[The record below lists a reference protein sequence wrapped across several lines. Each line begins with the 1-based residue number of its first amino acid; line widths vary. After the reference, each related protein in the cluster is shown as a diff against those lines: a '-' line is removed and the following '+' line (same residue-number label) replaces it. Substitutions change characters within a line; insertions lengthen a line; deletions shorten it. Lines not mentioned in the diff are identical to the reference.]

1 MKFDLQYFAEETE
14 TNDVETN
21 NVEPSK
27 DEGNDKQPELKY
39 TDADVDAIV
48 KKKLARAEKEK
59 ANAVAEAEKL
69 AKMNADDKEK
79 YERQKLEDELAEYKK
94 REAVQGLLKEADSM
108 LKSEGIDIDDE
119 LLKTVIGDDAETT
132 QNNIKVFAESF
143 NTAVEQAVKKALS
156 GQAPAKFNN
165 VGKAW
170 TKEEIMNVADANER
184 QKLIQE
190 NRHLF

>member
-1 MKFDLQYFAEETE
+1 MKFDLQYFAEGAE

-21 NVEPSK
+21 NAESSNNEG
-27 DEGNDKQPELKY
+27 DEKQPELKY

-94 REAVQGLLKEADSM
+94 REAVQGLLKEADNM
-108 LKSEGIDIDDE
+108 LKSEGIEIDDE

-143 NTAVEQAVKKALS
+143 NSAVEQAVKKALS
-156 GQAPAKFNN
+156 GEAPAKFNN

-170 TKEEIMNVADANER
+170 TKDEIMNVTDANER

>member
-1 MKFDLQYFAEETE
+1 MKFDLQYFAEDAE

-21 NVEPSK
+21 NAEPSN
-27 DEGNDKQPELKY
+27 DEGNDNQPELKY

-79 YERQKLEDELAEYKK
+79 YERQKLEDELAEYRK

-132 QNNIKVFAESF
+132 QNNIKEFAESF
-143 NTAVEQAVKKALS
+143 NSAVEQAVKKALS

>member
-1 MKFDLQYFAEETE
+1 MKFDLQYFAEEQE
-14 TNDVETN
+14 VENAEVEQEVET
-21 NVEPSK
+21 
-27 DEGNDKQPELKY
+27 DQPELKY

-79 YERQKLEDELAEYKK
+79 YERQKLEDELAEYRK
-94 REAVQGLLKEADSM
+94 REAVQGLLKEADNM
-108 LKSEGIDIDDE
+108 LKSEGIEIDDE

-170 TKEEIMNVADANER
+170 TKDEIMNVADANER

>member
-1 MKFDLQYFAEETE
+1 MKFDLQYFAEDAETK
-14 TNDVETN
+14 DLDPN
-21 NVEPSK
+21 NAEPSN
-27 DEGNDKQPELKY
+27 DEGGDNQPEFKY

-79 YERQKLEDELAEYKK
+79 YERQKLEDELAEYRK
-94 REAVQGLLKEADSM
+94 REAVQGLLKEADNM
-108 LKSEGIDIDDE
+108 LKSEGIEIDDE

-170 TKEEIMNVADANER
+170 TKDEIMNVKDANER

>member
-1 MKFDLQYFAEETE
+1 MKFDLQYFAEDPEPKDLDPNNADPS
-14 TNDVETN
+14 NDER
-21 NVEPSK
+21 
-27 DEGNDKQPELKY
+27 NDNQPEFKY

-79 YERQKLEDELAEYKK
+79 YERQKLEDELAEYRK

-156 GQAPAKFNN
+156 GEAPAKFNN

-170 TKEEIMNVADANER
+170 TKDEIMNVTDANER

>member
-1 MKFDLQYFAEETE
+1 MKFDLQYFAEEQE

-21 NVEPSK
+21 NADSSN
-27 DEGNDKQPELKY
+27 DEGNDNQPEFKY

-143 NTAVEQAVKKALS
+143 NSAVEQAVKKALS
-156 GQAPAKFNN
+156 GEAPTKFNN
-165 VGKAW
+165 AGKAW
-170 TKEEIMNVADANER
+170 TKEEIMNVTDANER

>member
-1 MKFDLQYFAEETE
+1 MKFDLQYFAEGAEP
-14 TNDVETN
+14 NDLETN
-21 NVEPSK
+21 NAEPSNNEG
-27 DEGNDKQPELKY
+27 DEKQPELKY

-94 REAVQGLLKEADSM
+94 REAVQGLLKEADNM
-108 LKSEGIDIDDE
+108 LKSEGIEIDDE

-143 NTAVEQAVKKALS
+143 NSAVEQAVKKALS
-156 GQAPAKFNN
+156 GEAPSKFNN

-170 TKEEIMNVADANER
+170 TKDEIMNVKDANER

>member
-1 MKFDLQYFAEETE
+1 MKFDLQYFAEDTE

-21 NVEPSK
+21 NVETSN
-27 DEGNDKQPELKY
+27 DEGNDDQPEFKY

-79 YERQKLEDELAEYKK
+79 YERQKLEDELAEYRK
-94 REAVQGLLKEADSM
+94 REAVQGLLKEADNM
-108 LKSEGIDIDDE
+108 LKSEGIEIDDE

-156 GQAPAKFNN
+156 GEAPAKFNN

-170 TKEEIMNVADANER
+170 TKEEIMNVTDANER

>member
-1 MKFDLQYFAEETE
+1 MKFDLQYFAEDAE

-21 NVEPSK
+21 NAEPSNN
-27 DEGNDKQPELKY
+27 EGGEKQPEFKY

-79 YERQKLEDELAEYKK
+79 YERQKLEDELAEYRK
-94 REAVQGLLKEADSM
+94 REAVQGLLKEADNM
-108 LKSEGIDIDDE
+108 LKSEGIEIDDE

-143 NTAVEQAVKKALS
+143 NSAVEQAVKKALS

-170 TKEEIMNVADANER
+170 TKDEIMNVKDANER

>member
-1 MKFDLQYFAEETE
+1 MKFDLQYFAEDAE

-21 NVEPSK
+21 NAESSN
-27 DEGNDKQPELKY
+27 DEGNDSQPDFKY

-79 YERQKLEDELAEYKK
+79 YERQKLEDELAEYRK
-94 REAVQGLLKEADSM
+94 REAVQGLLKEAGNM

-156 GQAPAKFNN
+156 GEAPAKFNN

>member
-1 MKFDLQYFAEETE
+1 MKFDLQYFAEEQE

-21 NVEPSK
+21 NADSSN
-27 DEGNDKQPELKY
+27 DEGNDNQPEFKY

-143 NTAVEQAVKKALS
+143 NSAVEQAVKKALS

-165 VGKAW
+165 GGKAW
-170 TKEEIMNVADANER
+170 TKDEIMNVKDANER
-184 QKLIQE
+184 QKLIQD

>member
-1 MKFDLQYFAEETE
+1 MKFDLQYFAEDAE

-21 NVEPSK
+21 NTESSN
-27 DEGNDKQPELKY
+27 DEGNDDQPEFKY

-79 YERQKLEDELAEYKK
+79 YERQKLEDELAEYRK

-132 QNNIKVFAESF
+132 KNNIKVFAESF
-143 NTAVEQAVKKALS
+143 NSAVEQAVKKALS
-156 GQAPAKFNN
+156 GEAPAKFNN

-170 TKEEIMNVADANER
+170 TKDEIMNVTDANER

>member
-1 MKFDLQYFAEETE
+1 MKFDLQYFAEDAEPNDLDPNNAETS
-14 TNDVETN
+14 N
-21 NVEPSK
+21 
-27 DEGNDKQPELKY
+27 DEGKDNQPEFKY

-79 YERQKLEDELAEYKK
+79 YERQKLEDELAEYRK
-94 REAVQGLLKEADSM
+94 REAVQGLLKEADNM
-108 LKSEGIDIDDE
+108 LKSEGIEIDDE

-170 TKEEIMNVADANER
+170 TKDEIMNVADANER

>member
-1 MKFDLQYFAEETE
+1 MKFDLQYFAEDAE

-21 NVEPSK
+21 NVETSN
-27 DEGNDKQPELKY
+27 DEGDDNQPEFKY

-79 YERQKLEDELAEYKK
+79 YERQKLEDELAEYRK

-143 NTAVEQAVKKALS
+143 NSAVEQAVKKALS
-156 GQAPAKFNN
+156 GEAPAKFNN

-170 TKEEIMNVADANER
+170 TKDEIMNVKDANER

>member
-1 MKFDLQYFAEETE
+1 MKFDLQYFAEDAEPK
-14 TNDVETN
+14 DLDPN
-21 NVEPSK
+21 NAEPSN
-27 DEGNDKQPELKY
+27 DEGDDKQPEFKY

-79 YERQKLEDELAEYKK
+79 YERQKLEDELAEYRK
-94 REAVQGLLKEADSM
+94 REAVQGLLKEADNM
-108 LKSEGIDIDDE
+108 LKTEGIEIDDE

-170 TKEEIMNVADANER
+170 TKDEIMNVKDANER

>member
-1 MKFDLQYFAEETE
+1 MKFDLQYFAEDAEP
-14 TNDVETN
+14 NDLEPN
-21 NVEPSK
+21 NAEPSN
-27 DEGNDKQPELKY
+27 DEGDDKQPEFKY

-94 REAVQGLLKEADSM
+94 REAVQGLLKEADNM
-108 LKSEGIDIDDE
+108 LKSEGIEIDDE

-170 TKEEIMNVADANER
+170 TKDEIMNVKDANER

>member
-1 MKFDLQYFAEETE
+1 MKFDLQYFAEDAEP
-14 TNDVETN
+14 NDLNPN
-21 NVEPSK
+21 NAEPSN
-27 DEGNDKQPELKY
+27 DEGDDNQLEFKY

-59 ANAVAEAEKL
+59 AYAVAEAEKL

-94 REAVQGLLKEADSM
+94 RETVQGLLKEADIM
-108 LKSEGIDIDDE
+108 LKAEGIDIDDE
-119 LLKTVIGDDAETT
+119 LLKTVIGSDAETT

-143 NTAVEQAVKKALS
+143 NSAVEQAVKKALS
-156 GQAPAKFNN
+156 GEAPAKFNN

-170 TKEEIMNVADANER
+170 TKDEIMNVADANER

>member
-1 MKFDLQYFAEETE
+1 MKFDLQYFAEEQE
-14 TNDVETN
+14 VENSEVEQEVET
-21 NVEPSK
+21 
-27 DEGNDKQPELKY
+27 DQPKFKY

-119 LLKTVIGDDAETT
+119 LLKTVIGSDAETT

-156 GQAPAKFNN
+156 GEAPAKFNN

-170 TKEEIMNVADANER
+170 TKDEIMNVEDANER

>member
-1 MKFDLQYFAEETE
+1 MKFDLQYFAEDAE

-21 NVEPSK
+21 NAEPSNNE
-27 DEGNDKQPELKY
+27 DNDKQPEVKY

-94 REAVQGLLKEADSM
+94 REAVQGLLKEADNM

-143 NTAVEQAVKKALS
+143 NSAVEQAVKKALS

-170 TKEEIMNVADANER
+170 TKDEIMNVKDANER

>member
-1 MKFDLQYFAEETE
+1 MKFDLQYFAEDAEPK
-14 TNDVETN
+14 DLDPN
-21 NVEPSK
+21 NAEPSN
-27 DEGNDKQPELKY
+27 DEGDDKQPEFKY

-94 REAVQGLLKEADSM
+94 REAVQGLLKEADNM
-108 LKSEGIDIDDE
+108 LKSEGIEIDDE

-170 TKEEIMNVADANER
+170 TKDEIMNVKDANER

>member
-1 MKFDLQYFAEETE
+1 MKFDLQYFAEDAE

-21 NVEPSK
+21 NAEPSN
-27 DEGNDKQPELKY
+27 DEGDEKQPELKY

-94 REAVQGLLKEADSM
+94 REAVQGLLKEADNM

-143 NTAVEQAVKKALS
+143 NSAVEQAVKKALS

-170 TKEEIMNVADANER
+170 TKDEIMNVKDANER

>member
-1 MKFDLQYFAEETE
+1 MKFDLQYFAEGAEP
-14 TNDVETN
+14 NDLETN
-21 NVEPSK
+21 NAEPSNNEG
-27 DEGNDKQPELKY
+27 DENQPELKY

-79 YERQKLEDELAEYKK
+79 YERQKLEDELAEYRK
-94 REAVQGLLKEADSM
+94 REAVQGLLKEADNM

-143 NTAVEQAVKKALS
+143 NSAVEQAVKKALS

-170 TKEEIMNVADANER
+170 TKDEIMNVKDANER

>member
-1 MKFDLQYFAEETE
+1 MKFDLQYFAEDAE
-14 TNDVETN
+14 TNDVEN
-21 NVEPSK
+21 NNAEPSNNEG
-27 DEGNDKQPELKY
+27 DEKQPEFKY

-94 REAVQGLLKEADSM
+94 REAVQGLLKEADNM
-108 LKSEGIDIDDE
+108 LKSEGIEIDDE

-143 NTAVEQAVKKALS
+143 NSAVEQAVKKALS

-170 TKEEIMNVADANER
+170 TKDEIMNVTDANER

>member
-1 MKFDLQYFAEETE
+1 MKMDLQYFAENKK
-14 TNDVETN
+14 TNDVEAEN
-21 NVEPSK
+21 AEVET
-27 DEGNDKQPELKY
+27 EERQPELKY

-69 AKMNADDKEK
+69 AKMNAVDKEK

-94 REAVQGLLKEADSM
+94 REAVQGLLKEADNM
-108 LKSEGIDIDDE
+108 LKSEGIEIDDE

-143 NTAVEQAVKKALS
+143 NVAVEQAVKKALS
-156 GQAPAKFNN
+156 GEAPSKFNN

-170 TKEEIMNVADANER
+170 TKEEIMNVADVNER

>member
-1 MKFDLQYFAEETE
+1 MKFDLQYFAEDAEP
-14 TNDVETN
+14 NDLNPN
-21 NVEPSK
+21 NAEPSN
-27 DEGNDKQPELKY
+27 DEGDDNQPEFKY
-39 TDADVDAIV
+39 TDDDVDAIV

-94 REAVQGLLKEADSM
+94 REAVQCLLKEADNM
-108 LKSEGIDIDDE
+108 LKSEGIEIDDE

-143 NTAVEQAVKKALS
+143 NSAVEQAVKKALS
-156 GQAPAKFNN
+156 GEAPAKFNN

-170 TKEEIMNVADANER
+170 TKDEIMNVADANER

>member
-1 MKFDLQYFAEETE
+1 MKMDLQYFAEDDE
-14 TNDVETN
+14 
-21 NVEPSK
+21 SK
-27 DEGNDKQPELKY
+27 DLDPNNAGPSNEEENDNQPELKY
-39 TDADVDAIV
+39 TDADVNAIV

-69 AKMNADDKEK
+69 AKMNAADKEK

-94 REAVQGLLKEADSM
+94 REAVQGLLKEADNM
-108 LKSEGIDIDDE
+108 LKSEGIEIDDE

-156 GQAPAKFNN
+156 GKAPSKFNN

-170 TKEEIMNVADANER
+170 TKEEIMNVTDANER

>member
-1 MKFDLQYFAEETE
+1 MKMDLQYFAE
-14 TNDVETN
+14 DVEPKDLDPN
-21 NVEPSK
+21 NAESSN
-27 DEGNDKQPELKY
+27 DEENDNQPELKY
-39 TDADVDAIV
+39 TDADVNAIV

-69 AKMNADDKEK
+69 AKMNAADKEK

-94 REAVQGLLKEADSM
+94 REAVQGLLKEADNM
-108 LKSEGIDIDDE
+108 LKSEGIEIDDE

-156 GQAPAKFNN
+156 GEAPSKFNN
-165 VGKAW
+165 AGKAW
-170 TKEEIMNVADANER
+170 TKEEIMNVTDANER

>member
-1 MKFDLQYFAEETE
+1 MKFDLQYFAEDTE

-21 NVEPSK
+21 NVETSN
-27 DEGNDKQPELKY
+27 DEGNDDQTEFKY

-79 YERQKLEDELAEYKK
+79 YERQKLEDELAEYRK
-94 REAVQGLLKEADSM
+94 REAVQGLLKEADNM
-108 LKSEGIDIDDE
+108 LKSEGIEIDDE

-156 GQAPAKFNN
+156 GEAPAKFNN

-170 TKEEIMNVADANER
+170 TKEEIMNVTDANER

>member
-1 MKFDLQYFAEETE
+1 MKFDLQYFAEDAEP
-14 TNDVETN
+14 NDLSPN
-21 NVEPSK
+21 NVEPSSDDDK
-27 DEGNDKQPELKY
+27 DKQPEFKY
-39 TDADVDAIV
+39 TDDDVDAIV

-79 YERQKLEDELAEYKK
+79 YERQKLEDELAEYRK

-108 LKSEGIDIDDE
+108 LKSEGIEIDDE

-143 NTAVEQAVKKALS
+143 NSAVEQAVKKALS

-165 VGKAW
+165 TGKAW
-170 TKEEIMNVADANER
+170 TKDEIMNVTDANER